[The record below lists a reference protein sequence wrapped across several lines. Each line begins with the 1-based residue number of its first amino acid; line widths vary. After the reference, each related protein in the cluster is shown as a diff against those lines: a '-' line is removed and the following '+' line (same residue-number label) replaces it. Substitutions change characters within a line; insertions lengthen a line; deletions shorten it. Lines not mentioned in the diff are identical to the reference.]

1 MSLRAEV
8 DESACISSG
17 KCVADAPGAFRFDE
31 DEISV
36 AIDGAAALDDPRL
49 LAIARNCPAGAI
61 RVFDG
66 DAAVAV
72 D

>member
-31 DEISV
+31 EEISE
-36 AIDGAAALDDPRL
+36 AIDGASALDDRTL
-49 LAIARNCPAGAI
+49 LAIARNCPASAI

-66 DAAVAV
+66 DTTVAV